1 MTVVLGGI
9 FMQSTKLQKLGF
21 AVIIFLFELLFYVF
35 YSYSNMIIAVLP
47 RDFKTRLLPY
57 FFMNLTMFLS
67 FFAIFLKF
75 TRTKI
80 FYGKTLIAAA
90 VVLAVK
96 CVSDVIFSL
105 IKADELYRI
114 FLCDIFHIVIILI
127 FMTAVSIIRRKDFK
141 PERTAAGAAFVKKTV
156 AFAFPIAVQ
165 IIVCGVFSVFFDVVY
180 SKYDIER
187 IVSENGYDLNFG
199 YYINGAKELYG
210 IISVFIRTAV
220 FAGAV
225 GLFNY
230 LHERGEN
237 ENAAEENTS
246 KPFGVSWTLLALSL
260 ALNLCLN
267 TDAVFSGISSES
279 AVLEKTAGQITAD
292 YKIFD
297 MYRGI
302 GDNRFIRYS
311 SEKNYVYLGD
321 TKVCTFKTSPLAS
334 CGWFVDYGDEEQTSI
349 VCQNEVIAY
358 LNENGNWVAVRFR
371 ELENTSENK
380 KLTEV
385 LKNVCETG
393 SLEAIDRALPYFEKH
408 EPEYITEIKKI
419 IKDDINEYSNGNW
432 LLSKEYREKIIE
444 KINSI

>member
-1 MTVVLGGI
+1 
-9 FMQSTKLQKLGF
+9 MQKTRLQKLGF
-21 AVIIFLFELLFYVF
+21 VIIVFLFELLFYVF

-47 RDFKTRLLPY
+47 RDFETRLLPY
-57 FFMNLTMFLS
+57 FFMNFTMFLS

-80 FYGKTLIAAA
+80 FCQKTLIAAA

-96 CVSDVIFSL
+96 CVSDIIFAL
-105 IKADELYRI
+105 IKTEELYRI

-141 PERTAAGAAFVKKTV
+141 PERTAAGAAFIKRTV

-165 IIVCGVFSVFFDVVY
+165 IIMCGVFAAFFDVVY

-187 IVSENGYDLNFG
+187 IVSENGYDLNFS

-237 ENAAEENTS
+237 ENAAEENIS

-279 AVLEKTAGQITAD
+279 AVLEKAEGQITAD
-292 YKIFD
+292 YKIFYL
-297 MYRGI
+297 YRGI
-302 GDNRFIRYS
+302 GDNRFLQYT
-311 SEKNYVYLGD
+311 SEKNYVYFGE
-321 TKVCTFKTSPLAS
+321 TKVCAFKTNPLAA

-358 LNENGNWVAVRFR
+358 LNENGNWVTVRFS
-371 ELENTSENK
+371 EPESAHENA

-393 SLEAIDRALPYFEKH
+393 SFEAIDRALPYFEKH
-408 EPEYITEIKKI
+408 EPEYIAEIKNV

-432 LLSKEYREKIIE
+432 LLSEEYREKIIE